1 MNTYSYKIEI
11 TTEGELTE
19 EQQETFLVYFKFKL
33 DSISVLPVEIEK
45 KIENIFETDYD
56 IDIIIKKFKIED
68 EI

>member
-11 TTEGELTE
+11 KTNAELTE
-19 EQQETFLVYFKFKL
+19 EQQKTFLVYFKFKL
-33 DSISVLPVEIEK
+33 DSISALPMEIEK

>member
-19 EQQETFLVYFKFKL
+19 AQQEAFLIYFKYKL
-33 DSISVLPVEIEK
+33 DSISVLPMEIEK
-45 KIENIFETDYD
+45 RIESILETEHDLG
-56 IDIIIKKFKIED
+56 IIIKKFRIED

>member
-45 KIENIFETDYD
+45 KIENIFETEHDV
-56 IDIIIKKFKIED
+56 DIIIKKFKIED

>member
-1 MNTYSYKIEI
+1 MNTYSYKLEI
-11 TTEGELTE
+11 KTKAELTE

-45 KIENIFETDYD
+45 KIENIFETEHDV
-56 IDIIIKKFKIED
+56 DIIIKKFKIED